1 MDSEV
6 LLRLLPKEYNYKIF
20 NVKILARSDGLEEQP
35 SKANFE
41 VNIYNNEKADEFM
54 KIFVK

>member
-1 MDSEV
+1 MESEV

-41 VNIYNNEKADEFM
+41 VNIYNKEKADEFM
-54 KIFVK
+54 KIN